1 MADRLTTIL
10 TLAQSGLKTASTMLT
25 LKATKLDKQADATT
39 GAEATKLKKE
49 ANKNRKLAA
58 ALNAADAG
66 ITTYLTETE
75 E

>member
-10 TLAQSGLKTASTMLT
+10 TLAQSGLKTAETMLT
-25 LKATKLDKQADATT
+25 VKANKLDKQAAAAT

-49 ANKNRKLAA
+49 AAKAKKLAA

-66 ITTYLTETE
+66 IIAYISEVE